1 MLHTVGFAAVLSLSL
16 AAPPTAV
23 SAPVSEGER
32 AEHVEG
38 GGDTQVDSATAAAT
52 GKRGKRSRRR
62 SRAIT
67 HVVPDTQLRQT
78 PLPPPSGALR
88 IAFQG
93 HKDPVELNIYNED
106 GSYSIESLRSLDHVL
121 RCRRTLTEKQMEPRL
136 FVILS
141 HIYDHFDR
149 KEIEV
154 ISGYRNQRK
163 QTSYHYKGSAT
174 DIRIAGVSPKKLRAF
189 AETLDTGGMGIGI
202 YPRSGFVHVDVRPG
216 VSMRWVD
223 YSSANSNAAEK
234 RPPRGWKRKKLQS

>member
-1 MLHTVGFAAVLSLSL
+1 MLHSVGFAAVLSLSL
-16 AAPPTAV
+16 AAPPMAM
-23 SAPVSEGER
+23 SAPVSDGER

-38 GGDTQVDSATAAAT
+38 GGDAQAESATAATT
-52 GKRGKRSRRR
+52 GKRSKRSRRR

-67 HVVPDTQLRQT
+67 HVVPDSQLRQA

-121 RCRRTLTEKQMEPRL
+121 RCRRTLTEKQIEPRL

-202 YPRSGFVHVDVRPG
+202 YPRSGFVHVDIRPG
-216 VSMRWVD
+216 ASMRWVD

>member
-1 MLHTVGFAAVLSLSL
+1 MLHSVGFAAVLTLSL
-16 AAPPTAV
+16 AAPPAGV
-23 SAPVSEGER
+23 SAPVSEGEQ
-32 AEHVEG
+32 AGHVEG
-38 GGDTQVDSATAAAT
+38 TGDAQVDSATAAAT
-52 GKRGKRSRRR
+52 GKRSKRSRRR
-62 SRAIT
+62 SRVNAR
-67 HVVPDTQLRQT
+67 VVPDSQLRQA

-88 IAFQG
+88 IAAQG
-93 HKDPVELNIYNED
+93 HKDPVEVNVYNED
-106 GSYSIESLRSLDHVL
+106 GSYNIESLRSLDHVL
-121 RCRRTLTEKQMEPRL
+121 RCRRTMTEKQIEPRL

-163 QTSYHYKGSAT
+163 QTSYHYKGTAT

-216 VSMRWVD
+216 ASMRWVD
-223 YSSANSNAAEK
+223 YSAANSNAAEK